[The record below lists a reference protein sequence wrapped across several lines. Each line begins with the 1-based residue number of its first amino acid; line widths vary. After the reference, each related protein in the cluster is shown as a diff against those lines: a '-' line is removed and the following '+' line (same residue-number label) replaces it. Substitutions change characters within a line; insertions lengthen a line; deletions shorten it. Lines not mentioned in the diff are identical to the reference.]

1 MQLTDARLK
10 EIGAKRIRAK
20 RIRAMHITDARLTT
34 KGREAMGKALPACK
48 ISE

>member
-1 MQLTDARLK
+1 MPGTDLGRDTQLTNLRLK
-10 EIGAKRIRAK
+10 EIGAMR
-20 RIRAMHITDARLTT
+20 ITDARLTT